1 MGGKMEFKVLTLDDC
16 LEVAKWRNETLY
28 ALRTPYG
35 LTEEQQREFYKNVVC
50 DRKANARY
58 WAIMAERDVDIKTVF
73 GTYIKTIKKKGLI
86 GMAGIENI
94 EWENRR
100 AEISLILNPSERS
113 KGNGDNVFEIIL
125 YKGFYELNL
134 ENIWGVCYECNP
146 ALVFWERQI
155 NKYKG
160 KAFSFP
166 NMKYQAGKYWRGL
179 YFNFERSEYVA
190 NNT

>member
-1 MGGKMEFKVLTLDDC
+1 MEFKVLTLNDC
-16 LEVAKWRNETLY
+16 LEVAKWRNETLN
-28 ALRTPYG
+28 ALRTPHG

-73 GTYIKTIKKKGLI
+73 GTYIETIKGKGLI
-86 GMAGIENI
+86 GMAGLENI

-100 AEISLILNPSERS
+100 GEISLILDPSERS
-113 KGNGDNVFEIIL
+113 KGNGDDAFNIL
-125 YKGFYELNL
+125 LEKGFYELNL

-155 NKYKG
+155 NKYNG
-160 KAFSFP
+160 QTAVFP
-166 NMKYQAGKYWRGL
+166 NMKYYQGKYWRGL
-179 YFNFERSEYVA
+179 YFNIERSRHV
-190 NNT
+190 NNNP